1 MDDEMTFKTRLVRPE
16 GVGTWTFA
24 PVPMDI
30 PDRSQLKARMR
41 VKGEIDG
48 VPYRSS
54 LMPAGGGE
62 LFVVVPKPLRDK
74 IGKKSGDVVTMTLQL
89 DSAHFILNVP
99 NDLARALAK
108 NPKAKAWFEKIAPSH
123 RKAYVQ
129 WIEQAKKKETRQTR
143 IKRAVR
149 MLSEGETL

>member
-1 MDDEMTFKTRLVRPE
+1 MVFKTRLVRPE

-24 PVPMDI
+24 PVPVDVSG
-30 PDRSQLKARMR
+30 RAQLKARMR
-41 VKGEIDG
+41 VKGEING

-62 LFVVVPKPLRDK
+62 LFVVVPKQLRDK
-74 IGKKSGDVVTMTLQL
+74 IGKESGDVVTMTLQL
-89 DSAHFILNVP
+89 DNAPPILNVP
-99 NDLARALAK
+99 TDLARALAR
-108 NPKAKAWFEKIAPSH
+108 NSKAQMWFGKIAPSH

-129 WIEQAKKKETRQTR
+129 WIEQAKKRETRQIR

>member
-1 MDDEMTFKTRLVRPE
+1 MIFKTRLVRPE

-24 PVPMDI
+24 PVPLDI
-30 PDRSQLKARMR
+30 PGRALLKARMR

-62 LFVVVPKPLRDK
+62 LFVVVPKPLREK

-89 DSAHFILNVP
+89 DNARLTLSVP
-99 NDLARALAK
+99 TDLARALGR
-108 NPKAKAWFEKIAPSH
+108 NSKARAWFDKIAPSH

-129 WIEQAKKKETRQTR
+129 WIEQAKKKETRQIR
-143 IKRAVR
+143 IKKSVR
-149 MLSEGETL
+149 MLSRGETL